1 MQIRVSRS
9 PDVVPLELLNS
20 CSVVVSGMTQTA
32 CAGGGPSSYSNNNLP
47 MMGQDMHRI
56 NGLVAYLA
64 AC

>member
-1 MQIRVSRS
+1 
-9 PDVVPLELLNS
+9 
-20 CSVVVSGMTQTA
+20 MTQTA

-64 AC
+64 AG